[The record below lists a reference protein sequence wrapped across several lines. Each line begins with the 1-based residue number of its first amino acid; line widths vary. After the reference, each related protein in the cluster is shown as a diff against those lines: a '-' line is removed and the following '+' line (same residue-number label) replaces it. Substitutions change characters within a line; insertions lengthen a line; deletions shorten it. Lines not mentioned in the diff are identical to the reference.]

1 MIEIREVSK
10 SFDGGRTQALK
21 NLSMKIDSGRV
32 FGLIGT
38 NGAGKSTLFRV
49 MAGVIRPDAG
59 NVLYNGKALYED
71 VPSAEQGQIRPR
83 PVGYGIRQNLGIRQ
97 QICFLPDAW
106 NMPLSMTPD
115 DCAAQYA
122 VFYPDFR
129 RSRFEKL
136 ADTFGFDR
144 KKPVRTFSKG
154 MRKAVMIFLGL
165 STGTKFLF
173 CDELFDGLD
182 AVVRQTMKSVFAEE
196 MIDRDFT
203 PVISSHNMRELEDF
217 CDHVGLMHK
226 GKVLLS
232 EDLEQMK
239 LNMHKVQF
247 VLRDA
252 GRLQRLQ
259 EELDVISVKKRGSVT
274 EMIARGSAEEI
285 MAKIR
290 QEDPVFAE
298 TVPVTL
304 EEAFIGETEE
314 KGYDFSSL
322 F

>member
-1 MIEIREVSK
+1 
-10 SFDGGRTQALK
+10 
-21 NLSMKIDSGRV
+21 
-32 FGLIGT
+32 
-38 NGAGKSTLFRV
+38 
-49 MAGVIRPDAG
+49 
-59 NVLYNGKALYED
+59 
-71 VPSAEQGQIRPR
+71 
-83 PVGYGIRQNLGIRQ
+83 
-97 QICFLPDAW
+97 
-106 NMPLSMTPD
+106 
-115 DCAAQYA
+115 
-122 VFYPDFR
+122 
-129 RSRFEKL
+129 
-136 ADTFGFDR
+136 
-144 KKPVRTFSKG
+144 
-154 MRKAVMIFLGL
+154 
-165 STGTKFLF
+165 
-173 CDELFDGLD
+173 
-182 AVVRQTMKSVFAEE
+182 
-196 MIDRDFT
+196 
-203 PVISSHNMRELEDF
+203 
-217 CDHVGLMHK
+217 
-226 GKVLLS
+226 
-232 EDLEQMK
+232 MK